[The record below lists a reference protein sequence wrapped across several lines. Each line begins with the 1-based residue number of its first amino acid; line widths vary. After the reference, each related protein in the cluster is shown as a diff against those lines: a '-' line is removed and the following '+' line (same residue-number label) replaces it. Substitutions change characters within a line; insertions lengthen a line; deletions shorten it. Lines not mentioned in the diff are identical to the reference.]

1 MKRFLVNAMVLC
13 GILVF
18 AIPASSYTI
27 NSGTVVGGLDTYLAR
42 IDLANSG
49 DATEL
54 NWAQNYLRTY
64 LSDPTL
70 VLTMD
75 KNVSSEYTFTIVD
88 GQTSIY
94 AAALADEP
102 EWYFIK
108 VGKGNNDP
116 PYTHYLFQNNALL
129 SYAVFDIDS
138 SGFDIKNI
146 GKISHIGELGGGVP
160 VPEPGTMMLL
170 GSGLVGL
177 AGWGRK
183 KYRK

>member
-1 MKRFLVNAMVLC
+1 MKRFLLNAMVLC
-13 GILVF
+13 GILLL

-27 NSGTVVGGLDTYLAR
+27 NSGTNVGSLDTYLTR
-42 IDLANSG
+42 IDLGSSG

-64 LSDPTL
+64 LDDPTL

-75 KNVSSEYTFTIVD
+75 KNASSDYTFTLVD
-88 GQTSIY
+88 GGTSIY
-94 AAALADEP
+94 ATKLADSP
-102 EWYFIK
+102 DFYFIK
-108 VGKGNNDP
+108 VGAGRFDP
-116 PYTHYLFQNNALL
+116 PYTHYLFQNSALL

-146 GKISHIGELGGGVP
+146 GKISHIGELGERVHT
-160 VPEPGTMMLL
+160 PEPGTMLLL

-183 KYRK
+183 RFRK